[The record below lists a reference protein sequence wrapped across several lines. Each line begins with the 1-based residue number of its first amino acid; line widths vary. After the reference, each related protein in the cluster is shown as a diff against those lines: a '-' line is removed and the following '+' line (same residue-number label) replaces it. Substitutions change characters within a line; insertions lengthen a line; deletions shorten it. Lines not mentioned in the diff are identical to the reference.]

1 MSIFDKIRRHA
12 AVATGDFA
20 AMFKD
25 VEIPAL
31 PASAA
36 GLIAEITRPEPDGER
51 IIRAISAS
59 PELSAKVIR
68 TVNSS
73 YYSLPNRVTT
83 VAHAV
88 SLLGLRQVRSI
99 ALSHT
104 MMTAVP
110 RPAEDVFDRG
120 AFWTDSLVRALI
132 ARSLRKTVNPKDAD
146 EAFTTMLL
154 ADVAIPVLMS
164 EWEEYYRPVFDA
176 WPGSKARLSTL
187 ERAKFRWDHSQAGAG
202 VLQAWG
208 FPEEMVCFVATHTQ
222 TRDEIRA
229 MGIEETIALPLA
241 VAAMTPSVLQPDEAR
256 GALMVS
262 EAKEAF
268 GLDRESLSDILE
280 DVRVDLEV
288 MLCMFG
294 LDDRGASAMLEEL
307 TLAVAPAGSEETS

>member
-12 AVATGDFA
+12 AVAAGDFA

-36 GLIAEITRPEPDGER
+36 GLIAEINRPEPDAPR
-51 IIRAISAS
+51 VTQAISAS
-59 PELSAKVIR
+59 PELSAKVLR

-73 YYSLPNRVTT
+73 FYSLRNRVTT
-83 VAHAV
+83 VGHAV

-110 RPAEDVFDRG
+110 RPSEDLFDHG

-132 ARSLRKTVNPKDAD
+132 ARSLRRRTNPKDAD

-164 EWEEYYRPVFDA
+164 EWTDYYGPLFA
-176 WPGSKARLSTL
+176 TWPGSKSRLSAL
-187 ERAKFRWDHSQAGAG
+187 ERVKFQWDHSQAGAG

-208 FPEEMVCFVATHTQ
+208 FPEEMICFVATHTR
-222 TRDEIRA
+222 TRKEIREL
-229 MGIEETIALPLA
+229 GIEETIALPVA
-241 VAAMTPSVLQPDEAR
+241 VAALTPSVLQPDPAR

-262 EAKEAF
+262 EAKAAF
-268 GLDRESLSDILE
+268 GLDRDGLSDII
-280 DVRVDLEV
+280 DGVRVDLEV
-288 MLCMFG
+288 MLCLFG
-294 LDDRGASAMLEEL
+294 LDDRGASAMLEEMVC
-307 TLAVAPAGSEETS
+307 AEAPAGSEGTP